1 MGSRTREQ
9 VLDEAKRL
17 HMLTPEEIEDYE
29 LPPIPS
35 EEEVRARITDYKRR
49 VDTLFTAIE
58 GWITEDGRYAADRSG
73 VDYIFERYMA
83 YYDMADAEVPV
94 LSVYAP
100 DRVEVLRFR
109 PNGIWVVPTNGRIAI
124 ETPNVPLKRRLHDL
138 RLLDNAQPFETA
150 DWTVW
155 GSRRVKFD
163 EPFNHDTLLRIVK
176 EQHDAI

>member
-1 MGSRTREQ
+1 MRARTREQ

-17 HMLTPEEIEDYE
+17 HRLTPEEIENYE

-35 EEEVRARITDYKRR
+35 ETEVLARIADYKKR
-49 VDTLFTAIE
+49 VDALFDRIQ
-58 GWITEDGRYAADRSG
+58 GWITEDGRYLARRSG

-100 DRVEVLRFR
+100 DDVEVLRFR

-124 ETPNVPLKRRLHDL
+124 ETPNVPPKRRLHDL
-138 RLLDNAQPFETA
+138 RLLDNAQPFEIP

-163 EPFNHDTLLRIVK
+163 EPFDHDALLRIVK